1 VLGVIQG
8 FSVICVVIT
17 TGWLLARRGVLGG
30 SAQEALA
37 RVTFWVA
44 SPALMLTVLADADP
58 GVVFSGR
65 TAATVAGVL
74 AGAVVYLPLA
84 RWWWRRRV
92 GELVV
97 GTMSAVYVNAANLG
111 LPIAAYVLGDASLVA
126 PVLLLQLL
134 VMQPVA
140 LLLLDVSS
148 AARGAGALA
157 VLRSTVNPITV
168 ASVVGVALSVTGAV
182 LPTFA
187 REPLD
192 VLGGLAVPAMLLA
205 YGISLHAGPRPGAAD
220 PKGEVGLVSAIK
232 LVLQPLV
239 VYVTAEHGLGLEDAT
254 VFAVTVLAALPT
266 AQNVFVHA
274 ATYGHGLALSRD
286 AVFVTTAASLPVVLV
301 LAAVLPHG

>member
-1 VLGVIQG
+1 MLGVIQG

-17 TGWLLARRGVLGG
+17 TGYLLARRGVLGS

-65 TAATVAGVL
+65 TVATGVGVL

-84 RWWWRRRV
+84 TWWWRRRV

-126 PVLLLQLL
+126 PVLLLQLI
-134 VMQPVA
+134 VIQPVS
-140 LLLLDVSS
+140 LLLLDASGT
-148 AARGAGALA
+148 ARGAGVMA
-157 VLRSTVNPITV
+157 VVRSTINPITV
-168 ASVVGVALSVTGAV
+168 ASIVGVTLSGTGVT
-182 LPTFA
+182 LPTLV

-192 VLGGLAVPAMLLA
+192 VLGGFAVPAMLLA
-205 YGISLHAGPRPGAAD
+205 FGISLHAGPRPGAAATR
-220 PKGEVGLVSAIK
+220 GEVGLVSAIK
-232 LVLQPLV
+232 LVVQPLV
-239 VYVTAEHGLGLEDAT
+239 VFLTAEHGLGLEDAT

-266 AQNVFVHA
+266 AQNVFVLA
-274 ATYGHGLALSRD
+274 ARYGQGVALSRD
-286 AVFVTTAASLPVVLV
+286 AVFVTTAGSLPVVLM
-301 LAAVLPHG
+301 LAALLPHG